1 MDFAFSEEQEL
12 LRQEV
17 RKFLEG
23 QSPLPEVRKAVAS
36 SDGYSKAI
44 WKQLGELGFLG
55 LTLPSEYGG
64 ADLGFVDLVVL
75 LEETGRTLLPS
86 PLISSVLAA
95 ATLRD
100 AGSPQQCK
108 RWLPSLVDA
117 SRIGTLAIFE
127 TADQPGA
134 DGIALRGTPDGDGF
148 ILSGEKRFV
157 SDAARADLFVVAF
170 RSGDAANALSLAVVE
185 RDAAG
190 VSAERATSFDAT
202 KQSGSLRLQEVRVA
216 TDALLGT
223 PGSARPAILRALD
236 RAAAAITAEAIGAME
251 AILDITVEFAKQ
263 RVQFGQPI
271 GHYQGVKHPLA
282 DGYVDIEC
290 LKSLLYYA
298 AWALDAS
305 PDTAP
310 LAVAEAKAFASEVFP
325 RLGVTGIQLHG
336 GVGFTEEY
344 DIQLYLKRSKWYRQ
358 EFGDEDY
365 YGDRIATLGG
375 Y

>member
-1 MDFAFSEEQEL
+1 MDFELSEDQEL

-23 QSPLPEVRKAVAS
+23 QSPLPEVRKAADTP
-36 SDGYSKAI
+36 DGYSKAV

-55 LTLPSEYGG
+55 LIFPSEYGG
-64 ADLGFVDLVVL
+64 AGLGWVDLVVL

-86 PLISSVLAA
+86 PLISSVLAG
-95 ATLRD
+95 ATILD
-100 AGSPQQCK
+100 VGSDEQK
-108 RWLPSLVDA
+108 RRWIPSLADA
-117 SRIGTLAIFE
+117 SRVGTLAVFE
-127 TADQPGA
+127 TPDQPGVA
-134 DGIALRGTPDGDGF
+134 GVMLEGKPDAEGF
-148 ILSGEKRFV
+148 VLTGEKRFV
-157 SDAARADLFVVAF
+157 ADANRADLFVVAF
-170 RSGDAANALSLAVVE
+170 RCGGGDADLALAVVE

-190 VSAERATSFDAT
+190 VSTEKNSALDAT
-202 KQSGSLRLQEVRVA
+202 KESGTLRLDGVRVGP
-216 TDALLGT
+216 DAMLAAAGA
-223 PGSARPAILRALD
+223 ARGAIELALD
-236 RAAAAITAEAIGAME
+236 RGAAAVTAEAIGAME
-251 AILDITVEFAKQ
+251 GAHSITVEFAKQ
-263 RVQFGQPI
+263 RVQFGNPI

-282 DGYVDIEC
+282 DAYVDIEC

-305 PDTAP
+305 PEHVP
-310 LAVAEAKAFASEVFP
+310 LAVAEAKAFASEAFP

-336 GVGFTEEY
+336 GVGFTLEY

-365 YGDRIATLGG
+365 FADRIANLGG

>member
-12 LRQEV
+12 LRREV

-23 QSPLPEVRKAVAS
+23 QTPLPEVRKAANS
-36 SDGYSKAI
+36 PEGYSKQV

-55 LTLPSEYGG
+55 LTMPSEYGG
-64 ADLGFVDLVVL
+64 AGLGFVDLVVL
-75 LEETGRTLLPS
+75 LEETGRILLPS

-95 ATLRD
+95 ATVRD
-100 AGSPQQCK
+100 TGSQQQCK

-117 SRIGTLAIFE
+117 SRIGTLAVYE
-127 TADQPGA
+127 TPDQPSA
-134 DGIALRGTPDGDGF
+134 DGITLRGTPEGDGF
-148 ILSGEKRFV
+148 VLSGEKRFV
-157 SDAARADLFVVAF
+157 GDAARADLFVVAF
-170 RSGDAANALSLAVVE
+170 RSGDAPDALSLAVVE

-190 VSAERATSFDAT
+190 VSTERASAFDAT
-202 KQSGSLRLQEVRVA
+202 KQSGTLRLEGVRVA
-216 TDALLGT
+216 ADALLGA
-223 PGSARPAILRALD
+223 PGNARPAIERALD
-236 RAAAAITAEAIGAME
+236 RAAAAVTAEAIGAME
-251 AILDITVEFAKQ
+251 GILDITVEFAKQ

-305 PDTAP
+305 PEKAP
-310 LAVAEAKAFASEVFP
+310 LAVAEAKAFASEAFP

-358 EFGDEDY
+358 ECGDEDY
-365 YGDRIATLGG
+365 YADRIATLGG

>member
-1 MDFAFSEEQEL
+1 MDFAFSEDQDL

-23 QSPLPEVRKAVAS
+23 QSPLPEVRKAVDS
-36 SDGYSKAI
+36 PDGYSKEL

-55 LTLPSEYGG
+55 LTMPSEYGG
-64 ADLGFVDLVVL
+64 TDLGFVDLVVL

-86 PLISSVLAA
+86 PLISTVLAA
-95 ATLRD
+95 TTLRD
-100 AGSPQQCK
+100 TGSQEQCK

-117 SRIGTLAIFE
+117 SQVGTLAIFE
-127 TADQPGA
+127 TPDQPSA
-134 DGIALRGTPDGDGF
+134 DGIALRGKPDGEGF
-148 ILSGEKRFV
+148 VLSGEKRFV
-157 SDAARADLFVVAF
+157 SDVARADIFVVAF
-170 RSGDAANALSLAVVE
+170 RSGDAPDAFSLAVVE
-185 RDAAG
+185 GDSAG
-190 VSAERATSFDAT
+190 VHTERATAFDAT
-202 KQSGSLRLQEVRVA
+202 KQSGTLRLENVRISA
-216 TDALLGT
+216 DALLGT
-223 PGSARPAILRALD
+223 KDKALPAIERALD
-236 RAAAAITAEAIGAME
+236 RAAAAVTAEAIGAME
-251 AILDITVEFAKQ
+251 GALYTTVEFAKQ

-305 PDTAP
+305 PEQAP

-344 DIQLYLKRSKWYRQ
+344 DIQLYLKRSKWFRQ
-358 EFGDEDY
+358 ELGDEDY
-365 YGDRIATLGG
+365 YADRIATLGG